1 MSSPIRVPAVSL
13 AVTLATAAIAAAQ
26 GMRTQF
32 GLGASLTVPTGDF
45 HSDASGEG
53 FNAGWQGMLLVDLK
67 PRSSPIGFRLDGTY
81 GQNGGNDQLNADL
94 TAFVGAPTTAKMKT
108 LGGTANVT
116 YNFHASTGGL
126 GGYLLGGIGV
136 YNVKLAIT
144 SGNTTADSSETKFAW
159 NVGGGITSRVGRAA
173 LFFEARYFQVAK
185 AFGGFRM
192 TFLPITAGV
201 RLGV

>member
-1 MSSPIRVPAVSL
+1 MSSAIRVPAVSL
-13 AVTLATAAIAAAQ
+13 VVTLATAAIAAAQ

-32 GLGASLTVPTGDF
+32 GLGASLTVPTYDF
-45 HSDASGEG
+45 HADASGEG

-67 PRSSPIGFRLDGTY
+67 PRSSPVGFRFDGTY

-108 LGGTANVT
+108 LGG
-116 YNFHASTGGL
+116 
-126 GGYLLGGIGV
+126 IGV

-159 NVGGGITSRVGRAA
+159 
-173 LFFEARYFQVAK
+173 
-185 AFGGFRM
+185 
-192 TFLPITAGV
+192 
-201 RLGV
+201 

>member
-1 MSSPIRVPAVSL
+1 MSRSTRVVAALVLVCL
-13 AVTLATAAIAAAQ
+13 AATAAVAAQ
-26 GMRTQF
+26 GRAQF
-32 GLGASLTVPTGDF
+32 GVGGSVTFPTGEF
-45 HSDASGEG
+45 HADQNGDG

-67 PRSSPIGFRLDGTY
+67 PRSSPVGFRFDGTY

-116 YNFHASTGGL
+116 YTFHASTGGL

-159 NVGGGITSRVGRAA
+159 DVGGGMTSRVGRAA
-173 LFFEARYFQVAK
+173 LFFEARYFQVAQ